1 MIEGQEEGIIRE
13 RREGLNM
20 NFGFYSEEGF
30 CTEVTCS
37 NSSLV
42 NSPAISMHT

>member
-1 MIEGQEEGIIRE
+1 MIEGQEEGITRE
-13 RREGLNM
+13 RREGLSM

-30 CTEVTCS
+30 CTKVTCS

-42 NSPAISMHT
+42 NSLAISMNT